1 MRFRNDLALI
11 SSWIRPNSK
20 VLDLGCGDGELLK
33 MLALEKNI
41 RGLGID
47 NDINKIKLALKKDVN
62 VLQLDLDNGLKTF
75 NKQSFDYVVLAQSLQ
90 VVKKPDK
97 LIKEMLNIGKEIIV
111 SFPNMGHWKPRI
123 QLFFNGMMPITENL
137 PYNWYNTP
145 NIHLCTISDFISFCD
160 MNNFKIAQKMITNK
174 NQKSGLIIKLL
185 PNLFGEIATFRLK

>member
-11 SSWIRPNSK
+11 SSWIKPNSK

-33 MLALEKNI
+33 ILALEKNI
-41 RGLGID
+41 RGLGVD

-75 NKQSFDYVVLAQSLQ
+75 NEQSFDYVVLAQSLQ
-90 VVKKPDK
+90 VVKNPDK
-97 LIKEMLNIGKEIIV
+97 LIKEMLSIGKEIIV
-111 SFPNMGHWKPRI
+111 SFPNMGHWKSRL
-123 QLFFNGMMPITENL
+123 QLFFNGMMPITDNL

-160 MNNFKIAQKMITNK
+160 KNNFKIAQQMIANK
-174 NQKSGLIIKLL
+174 DQKSNLITKLL